1 MYVCIYIH
9 RYIHNRLHTDERML
23 WCETVSI
30 QGVVLMEGCVNVE
43 EDLILVCVCMTVC
56 VCVCII
62 HTI

>member
-1 MYVCIYIH
+1 
-9 RYIHNRLHTDERML
+9 
-23 WCETVSI
+23 
-30 QGVVLMEGCVNVE
+30 MEGCVNVE